1 MRVGEGYDVHR
12 LEVGRRLVLAGVEI
26 DSDRGAVG
34 HSDGDAAT
42 HALCDALLGAVA
54 AGDIGTHFPPSDE
67 RWRDA
72 DSMLFLREVVGL
84 LAERGAHVVHVDLT
98 IVLERPRLAP
108 YRDAMRNRLAEALGC
123 TTDRVSVK
131 AKTAEGLGAVGSG
144 EAVESRAVATVRVD
158 P

>member
-1 MRVGEGYDVHR
+1 MGVGEGYDVHR
-12 LEVGRRLVLAGVEI
+12 LGVGRRLVLAGVEI